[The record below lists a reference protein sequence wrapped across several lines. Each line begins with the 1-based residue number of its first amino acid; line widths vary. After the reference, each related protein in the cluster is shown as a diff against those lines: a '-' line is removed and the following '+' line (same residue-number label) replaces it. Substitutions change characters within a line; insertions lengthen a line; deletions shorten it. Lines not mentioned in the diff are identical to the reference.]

1 MTRNYKSI
9 TLLLVALAVLSF
21 SSALYMYNDYRILD
35 QNYQAMQ
42 GNIDDSSINI
52 DLIVDFGNGTI
63 LYFNQTRIPVGFS
76 MYNSTE
82 FIIGE
87 NNMDST
93 YYSEFNAYFVNSLLG
108 TGDNP
113 DFAWSAWQYQ
123 ECCNWELLEIS
134 SNLYIPK
141 DGQVIAWYYQDVDEF
156 GRNNPN

>member
-9 TLLLVALAVLSF
+9 TLLLVAVAVLSF

-52 DLIVDFGNGTI
+52 DLIVDF
-63 LYFNQTRIPVGFS
+63 S

-87 NNMDST
+87 DNMDST

-134 SNLYIPK
+134 SNLYMPK

>member
-1 MTRNYKSI
+1 MTTNYKSI

-21 SSALYMYNDYRILD
+21 SSTLYIYNEYRILD

-42 GNIDDSSINI
+42 GNIDNISINI

-87 NNMDST
+87 NL
-93 YYSEFNAYFVNSLLG
+93 AIAPLL
-108 TGDNP
+108 
-113 DFAWSAWQYQ
+113 
-123 ECCNWELLEIS
+123 
-134 SNLYIPK
+134 K
-141 DGQVIAWYYQDVDEF
+141 
-156 GRNNPN
+156 